1 MLRLLLLLIFVAAVV
16 LLVPRLVSRSRTPPE
31 GSGAPDFTLLSQ
43 EGSPVSLKDYRGKW
57 VVLYFY
63 PKDQTPGCS
72 REAHNF
78 QVDQAKYAERNA
90 VVLGVSVDSVDSHKK
105 FCAKEGLNFKLL
117 ADTDHKVSASYG
129 SLTNLGVV
137 KFAAR
142 HTFLIDPSG
151 KIAKAYT
158 NVDPLRHSQQVLS
171 ELDGLEK
178 VGATKSL
185 ANSRFG
191 S

>member
-1 MLRLLLLLIFVAAVV
+1 MRIILLLAVV
-16 LLVPRLVSRSRTPPE
+16 VVLIVLVPRLLSHSPTPSE
-31 GSGAPDFTLLSQ
+31 GSNAPDFTLPSQ

-78 QVDQAKYAERNA
+78 QVDQPKYAERNA
-90 VVLGVSVDSVDSHKK
+90 VVLGVSLDSVDSHKK

-117 ADTDHKVSASYG
+117 ADTEHKVTDSYG
-129 SLTNLGVV
+129 SLTNLGLV

-158 NVDPLRHSQQVLS
+158 GVDPLKHSDEVLA
-171 ELDGLEK
+171 ELDLLQR
-178 VGATKSL
+178 L
-185 ANSRFG
+185 AAAK
-191 S
+191 

>member
-1 MLRLLLLLIFVAAVV
+1 MLRIVLLLAVV
-16 LLVPRLVSRSRTPPE
+16 IALVVLVPRLLSRGATPTE
-31 GSGAPDFTLLSQ
+31 GSNAPDFTLPSQ

-57 VVLYFY
+57 IVLYFY

-78 QVDQAKYAERNA
+78 QVDQPKYAERNA
-90 VVLGVSVDSVDSHKK
+90 VVLGVSLDSVDSHKK

-117 ADTDHKVSASYG
+117 ADTNHKVTDSYG
-129 SLTNLGVV
+129 SLTNLGLV

-158 NVDPLRHSQQVLS
+158 SVDPLKHSGEVLA
-171 ELDGLEK
+171 ELDVLQ
-178 VGATKSL
+178 KSE
-185 ANSRFG
+185 AAKR
-191 S
+191 

>member
-1 MLRLLLLLIFVAAVV
+1 MFLRIVV
-16 LLVPRLVSRSRTPPE
+16 LILVVIVIMVLFRLTSRSATPAE
-31 GSGAPDFTLLSQ
+31 GTTAPDFTLPSQ

-78 QVDQAKYAERNA
+78 QADQPKYAERNA

-105 FCAKEGLNFKLL
+105 FCAKEGLYFKLL
-117 ADTDHKVSASYG
+117 TDTEHKVSESYG
-129 SLTNLGVV
+129 SLTNLGLV

-142 HTFLIDPSG
+142 HTFLIDPMG

-158 NVDPLRHSQQVLS
+158 SVDPAKHSQEVLA
-171 ELDGLEK
+171 ELDVLEK
-178 VGATKSL
+178 ATPAKQ
-185 ANSRFG
+185 
-191 S
+191 